1 MKNYLKRLTDAYL
14 AEFVYGSIDGAVT
27 TFAVVAGTAGAKF
40 STTVAI
46 ILGIA
51 NLIADGFSMAVS
63 SYLSAKSQKELY
75 RGRGFSGAILD
86 QLANIIHK
94 DRKHF
99 IDLVMV
105 EEKEMVPEK
114 KLPQNI

>member
-75 RGRGFSGAILD
+75 DKERRNLERNIQNPEIER
-86 QLANIIHK
+86 QLI
-94 DRKHF
+94 
-99 IDLVMV
+99 
-105 EEKEMVPEK
+105 K
-114 KLPQNI
+114 KIY